1 MILYIA
7 GLGWVYITANFVVV
21 SSASKSDQGV
31 VAAVF
36 NVALQ
41 VGGSVLGLAILTA
54 VAQGVDKKYGLK
66 QSHPDGQLSEMGYQS
81 VYYSCII
88 LCGIG
93 LLLSLFAIKIPD
105 SSSFVKTSRPPAPN
119 SVEIPLEP
127 LTNTSRVENGAFQD
141 PSERSAQ
148 NQELKE
154 RLETSSRRLSR
165 QINLQE

>member
-31 VAAVF
+31 VAAIF

-54 VAQGVDKKYGLK
+54 VAQGIDNKYGAG
-66 QSHPDGQLSEMGYQS
+66 QSRPDGQLSEVGYQS

-88 LCGIG
+88 LCGVG
-93 LLLSLFAIKIPD
+93 LFLSLFAIKIPD
-105 SSSFVKTSRPPAPN
+105 SSSFGNKSGPPATNP
-119 SVEIPLEP
+119 VEIPLES
-127 LTNTSRVENGAFQD
+127 LTKSPQVENGVVED
-141 PSERSAQ
+141 
-148 NQELKE
+148 
-154 RLETSSRRLSR
+154 SSRVSTEARPKGTS
-165 QINLQE
+165 

>member
-54 VAQGVDKKYGLK
+54 VAQGIDKKFGIG
-66 QSHPDGQLSEMGYQS
+66 QSRPNGQFSQVGYQS

-88 LCGIG
+88 LCGVG
-93 LLLSLFAIKIPD
+93 LFLSLFAIKIPD
-105 SSSFVKTSRPPAPN
+105 SSSFGKKSGPPAPN

-127 LTNTSRVENGAFQD
+127 LNYTPQERNGAVQN
-141 PSERSAQ
+141 SARVSTEARS
-148 NQELKE
+148 KG
-154 RLETSSRRLSR
+154 TP
-165 QINLQE
+165 

>member
-54 VAQGVDKKYGLK
+54 VAQGMDKRYGIGS
-66 QSHPDGQLSEMGYQS
+66 SHSVGQFSQVGYHS

-88 LCGIG
+88 LCGVG
-93 LLLSLFAIKIPD
+93 LFLSLFAIKIPD
-105 SSSFVKTSRPPAPN
+105 SSSFGKKSGPPAPN
-119 SVEIPLEP
+119 PAEIPLDLLNNKSQLEDAVGEDSLRVTTEARP
-127 LTNTSRVENGAFQD
+127 EGTSKIGA
-141 PSERSAQ
+141 
-148 NQELKE
+148 
-154 RLETSSRRLSR
+154 
-165 QINLQE
+165 

>member
-21 SSASKSDQGV
+21 SSALKSDQGV
-31 VAAVF
+31 VAAIF

-54 VAQGVDKKYGLK
+54 VAQGIDAKYGANK
-66 QSHPDGQLSEMGYQS
+66 PHPSHQYSEIGYQS

-88 LCGIG
+88 LCALG

-105 SSSFVKTSRPPAPN
+105 SSSFQQKKTNVQAQDPLEIPPEPLANASAVTNGPN
-119 SVEIPLEP
+119 SSLSEAHVPLAHPSEGHPSEIPA
-127 LTNTSRVENGAFQD
+127 R
-141 PSERSAQ
+141 
-148 NQELKE
+148 
-154 RLETSSRRLSR
+154 
-165 QINLQE
+165 

>member
-31 VAAVF
+31 VAAIF

-54 VAQGVDKKYGLK
+54 VAQGVDKRYGNK
-66 QSHPDGQLSEMGYQS
+66 QSHTDGQLSEIGYQS

-88 LCGIG
+88 LCGLG
-93 LLLSLFAIKIPD
+93 LFLSLFAIKIPD
-105 SSSFVKTSRPPAPN
+105 SNSFANESSTPASNPM
-119 SVEIPLEP
+119 EIPLEP
-127 LTNTSRVENGAFQD
+127 LTNTSQARDRANQD
-141 PSERSAQ
+141 KS
-148 NQELKE
+148 KG
-154 RLETSSRRLSR
+154 
-165 QINLQE
+165 

>member
-21 SSASKSDQGV
+21 SSASKSDQGI

-54 VAQGVDKKYGLK
+54 VAQGI
-66 QSHPDGQLSEMGYQS
+66 DGRFGAKAPHTGGQFSQVAYQS

-88 LCGIG
+88 LCAIG
-93 LLLSLFAIKIPD
+93 LLLSLFAMKIPSNSTFD
-105 SSSFVKTSRPPAPN
+105 HTKPPPGPTEPGDISLGPLNNSSQSGN
-119 SVEIPLEP
+119 VEQH
-127 LTNTSRVENGAFQD
+127 G
-141 PSERSAQ
+141 
-148 NQELKE
+148 
-154 RLETSSRRLSR
+154 
-165 QINLQE
+165 NLPKA

>member
-7 GLGWVYITANFVVV
+7 GLGWVYITANFVIV

-54 VAQGVDKKYGLK
+54 VAQGIDKKYGID
-66 QSHPDGQLSEMGYQS
+66 QSHPDGQLSQIGYQS
-81 VYYSCII
+81 VYYCCII

-93 LLLSLFAIKIPD
+93 LFLSLFAIKIPD
-105 SSSFVKTSRPPAPN
+105 NSSFSNKDGPQAPN
-119 SVEIPLEP
+119 PADIPLEP
-127 LTNTSRVENGAFQD
+127 LTPRFQVENGEGQD
-141 PSERSAQ
+141 SSQGPKRKQ
-148 NQELKE
+148 DQKE
-154 RLETSSRRLSR
+154 RTNTSSRRLSR
-165 QINLQE
+165 QGGLQG

>member
-31 VAAVF
+31 VAAIF

-54 VAQGVDKKYGLK
+54 VAQGIDKKYGIG
-66 QSHPDGQLSEMGYQS
+66 QPHPEGQLSEVGYQS

-88 LCGIG
+88 LCGVG
-93 LLLSLFAIKIPD
+93 LFLSLFAIKVPN
-105 SSSFVKTSRPPAPN
+105 SSSFGKSGGPPASTPL
-119 SVEIPLEP
+119 EIPLEP
-127 LTNTSRVENGAFQD
+127 PDDKSQVEDGAGQDSLRVSAEARPEGTS
-141 PSERSAQ
+141 
-148 NQELKE
+148 
-154 RLETSSRRLSR
+154 
-165 QINLQE
+165 

>member
-21 SSASKSDQGV
+21 STASKSDQGV
-31 VAAVF
+31 VAAIF

-54 VAQGVDKKYGLK
+54 VAQGMDKRYGTG
-66 QSHPDGQLSEMGYQS
+66 QSQATGHLSEVGYQS

-105 SSSFVKTSRPPAPN
+105 SSSFSRKSNAPVQG
-119 SVEIPLEP
+119 SVQLPLEP
-127 LTNTSRVENGAFQD
+127 LSDTSEVGNEPNVIPHEG
-141 PSERSAQ
+141 SV
-148 NQELKE
+148 QE
-154 RLETSSRRLSR
+154 
-165 QINLQE
+165 

>member
-54 VAQGVDKKYGLK
+54 VAQGVDKKYGTK
-66 QSHPDGQLSEMGYQS
+66 QPHPNGQLSEVGYQS

-93 LLLSLFAIKIPD
+93 LFLSLFAIKIPD
-105 SSSFVKTSRPPAPN
+105 NSSFAKTSSPPVPSPVN
-119 SVEIPLEP
+119 ILLESLTITSQVEDEA
-127 LTNTSRVENGAFQD
+127 GQD
-141 PSERSAQ
+141 PSEGSAQ
-148 NQELKE
+148 KQEPKGRPE
-154 RLETSSRRLSR
+154 RSSRRLAR
-165 QINLQE
+165 QGN

>member
-54 VAQGVDKKYGLK
+54 VAQGMDRMYGTK
-66 QSHPDGQLSEMGYQS
+66 QSHLDGQLSEVGYKS

-88 LCGIG
+88 LCGVG
-93 LLLSLFAIKIPD
+93 LFLSLFGIKIPD
-105 SSSFVKTSRPPAPN
+105 SSSFAKKSSPLAPN
-119 SVEIPLEP
+119 PVDIPLEP
-127 LTNTSRVENGAFQD
+127 LTNTSKVE
-141 PSERSAQ
+141 SEAG
-148 NQELKE
+148 
-154 RLETSSRRLSR
+154 
-165 QINLQE
+165 

>member
-54 VAQGVDKKYGLK
+54 VAQGMDKKYGIG
-66 QSHPDGQLSEMGYQS
+66 QSHPDGQLSQVGYQS

-88 LCGIG
+88 LCGVG
-93 LLLSLFAIKIPD
+93 LFLSLFAIKIPD
-105 SSSFVKTSRPPAPN
+105 SSSFGKKSDPPAPN
-119 SVEIPLEP
+119 LVEIPLGP
-127 LTNTSRVENGAFQD
+127 LIDRSQVWNGADQD
-141 PSERSAQ
+141 STRVSTEARPKEISEIGS
-148 NQELKE
+148 
-154 RLETSSRRLSR
+154 
-165 QINLQE
+165 

>member
-31 VAAVF
+31 VAAIF

-54 VAQGVDKKYGLK
+54 VAQGIDEKYGNQ
-66 QSHPDGQLSEMGYQS
+66 QSHSEGQLSLVGYQS

-88 LCGIG
+88 LCGVG
-93 LLLSLFAIKIPD
+93 LFLSLFAIKIPD
-105 SSSFVKTSRPPAPN
+105 SSSFEKKSIPPTPSATA
-119 SVEIPLEP
+119 IPLES
-127 LTNTSRVENGAFQD
+127 LDNTSQVEGGAGQDSPQNLAQKQD
-141 PSERSAQ
+141 PEEYLGTSPR
-148 NQELKE
+148 ELT
-154 RLETSSRRLSR
+154 R
-165 QINLQE
+165 

>member
-31 VAAVF
+31 VAAIF

-41 VGGSVLGLAILTA
+41 VGGSVLGLAVLTA
-54 VAQGVDKKYGLK
+54 VAQGIDKKYGGG
-66 QSHPDGQLSEMGYQS
+66 QPHAEGQLSEVGYQS

-93 LLLSLFAIKIPD
+93 LFLSLFAIKVPD
-105 SSSFVKTSRPPAPN
+105 SSSFGKSGAPAPTPL
-119 SVEIPLEP
+119 EIPLEP
-127 LTNTSRVENGAFQD
+127 LDDNSQVDNGAGQD
-141 PSERSAQ
+141 ALRVGADAR
-148 NQELKE
+148 QEG
-154 RLETSSRRLSR
+154 T
-165 QINLQE
+165 

>member
-31 VAAVF
+31 VAAIF

-54 VAQGVDKKYGLK
+54 VAQGVDERYGKK
-66 QSHPDGQLSEMGYQS
+66 QSHTDGQLSEIGYQS
-81 VYYSCII
+81 VYYSCVI
-88 LCGIG
+88 LCGLG

-105 SSSFVKTSRPPAPN
+105 SSSFVNKSSTPPSNPMA
-119 SVEIPLEP
+119 IPLEP
-127 LTNTSRVENGAFQD
+127 LTIRTQAPGRADQD
-141 PSERSAQ
+141 QSED
-148 NQELKE
+148 
-154 RLETSSRRLSR
+154 
-165 QINLQE
+165 

>member
-41 VGGSVLGLAILTA
+41 VGGSVLGLAIVTA
-54 VAQGVDKKYGLK
+54 VAQGIDQKYGIK
-66 QSHPDGQLSEMGYQS
+66 QSHPDGQLSEIGYQS

-88 LCGIG
+88 LCGLG
-93 LLLSLFAIKIPD
+93 LFLSLFAIKIPD
-105 SSSFVKTSRPPAPN
+105 NSSFATNGSPLAPISGEMPLKPRTHN
-119 SVEIPLEP
+119 SSVE
-127 LTNTSRVENGAFQD
+127 NRAGQD
-141 PSERSAQ
+141 PSEDPAH
-148 NQELKE
+148 K
-154 RLETSSRRLSR
+154 
-165 QINLQE
+165 

>member
-54 VAQGVDKKYGLK
+54 VAQGMDQKYGTK
-66 QSHPDGQLSEMGYQS
+66 QSHPGGQLSEVGYQS

-88 LCGIG
+88 LCAFG
-93 LLLSLFAIKIPD
+93 LFLSLFAIKIPEN
-105 SSSFVKTSRPPAPN
+105 SSFTKKSSPPAPV
-119 SVEIPLEP
+119 SVEVALDP
-127 LTNTSRVENGAFQD
+127 LTNTSQVENEAGKD
-141 PSERSAQ
+141 PSEGSA
-148 NQELKE
+148 
-154 RLETSSRRLSR
+154 
-165 QINLQE
+165 